1 MSVPQ
6 IPGYRVVRTL
16 SEGKRARI
24 YLAEQTSLQ
33 RLVALKVLQGE
44 ASDNDAT
51 RKGVIEQGK
60 LAARLTHPNLLS
72 VFDIGVHDDQHYIAT
87 EHVAG
92 GALRDVLEK
101 GPMQPERALQVT
113 RDLATGLAFLHQNG
127 FLHRDIKPTNVLF
140 REDGTALLSEAGV
153 SRAASA
159 QTPEN
164 EAVAFGSPHYM
175 SPERAQAQP
184 SDARSDVYSLGVVL
198 WEMLTGTPTF
208 DGDDPFEVAIKHI
221 NDPVPNLP
229 NALADL
235 QPLLQNC
242 LAKLPQQRFADAQA
256 LGMAIDQALQKRGV
270 VRTAAQ
276 PSIKLPP
283 APEPIAPKPAPPH
296 QATVQVE
303 PVKPAAEVDEDLAA
317 TSQMPLPNLTGARID
332 DRDSAN
338 GEATEIVQAINAQS
352 PPPMA
357 NNAPPIP
364 PKTMLGKAVPS
375 APLPPAG
382 APPVPAKTMIGRPMA
397 PAPNAPAPMPGAPPM
412 PSASAPAQYTQ
423 PIAPFTPPPMSSEA
437 TVAFSPMQ
445 AAVAYAPAP
454 KKSPL
459 GMIFLVLGL
468 LGLLAAG
475 GAYWWIK
482 KGGPKPAPTTTTTT
496 ATTPSNE
503 PSNEPGTAPATS
515 TAGNPPT
522 TPPTTASNNGDPV
535 VRSTDANPAAAGDAN
550 RLLERAQQE
559 EVAGNLVVPEQECA
573 AHFYREVLKL
583 DPINEAA
590 LMGLE
595 SVQSQTLA
603 EVDKYITDGQLASAK
618 GLVEAALKQFPD
630 NIELK
635 NKLSQLQ

>member
-87 EHVAG
+87 EHVSG

-101 GPMQPERALQVT
+101 GPMQPERALLVA

-198 WEMLTGTPTF
+198 WEMLTGAPTF

-221 NDPVPNLP
+221 NEAVPNLP
-229 NALADL
+229 SALADL

-242 LAKLPQQRFADAQA
+242 LAKLPEQRFADAQA
-256 LGMAIDQALQKRGV
+256 LGLAIEQALQKRGV

-276 PSIKLPP
+276 PAVKLPP
-283 APEPIAPKPAPPH
+283 APVPAPKPAPAH
-296 QATVQVE
+296 HATVQVA
-303 PVKPAAEVDEDLAA
+303 PVKPAADMDEDLAA
-317 TSQMPLPNLTGARID
+317 TSQMPLPNLSGARID
-332 DRDSAN
+332 DRDQAH
-338 GEATEIVQAINAQS
+338 GEATEIVPAISAQS
-352 PPPMA
+352 LPPSA
-357 NNAPPIP
+357 VQAPPIP
-364 PKTMLGKAVPS
+364 PKTMLGRAVPN
-375 APLPPAG
+375 APMPPAG
-382 APPVPAKTMIGRPMA
+382 PTGAPPIPAKTMIGRPLSPAPVSPAPVSPA
-397 PAPNAPAPMPGAPPM
+397 PAAPGAPP
-412 PSASAPAQYTQ
+412 PAQYTQ
-423 PIAPFTPPPMSSEA
+423 PIAPFTPPPMMSSEA
-437 TVAFSPMQ
+437 TVAFNPMQ
-445 AAVAYAPAP
+445 NPVAIAPAQ
-454 KKSPL
+454 KKSSL
-459 GMIFLVLGL
+459 GLILMILGL

-475 GAYWWIK
+475 GAYWWMK
-482 KGGPKPAPTTTTTT
+482 KGGPKTAPTTSTPSTTNTPATTTPT
-496 ATTPSNE
+496 
-503 PSNEPGTAPATS
+503 TS
-515 TAGNPPT
+515 TAATPST
-522 TPPTTASNNGDPV
+522 TTMPSTATASNNGDPV
-535 VRSTDANPAAAGDAN
+535 VRSTEANPAAAGDAN

-595 SVQSQTLA
+595 SVQTATLA
-603 EVDKYITDGQLASAK
+603 EVEKYINDGQLASAK

-635 NKLSQLQ
+635 SKLSQLQ